1 MRDILLLAIVAGG
14 CVVALYRPWFG
25 AILWTW
31 LSVMNP
37 SGMAYGFSRT
47 LPLAAM
53 AAGAT
58 MIGMLFE
65 KHKRWPFIDSTVT
78 WFMLFLAWICIRFP
92 FSFDVDGSADMLVK
106 MLKIDLMLLVTLAL
120 LQTRQHIDWFVSVMV
135 ISIGFYAVKGGVFT
149 ITTGGAYRVWGP
161 GGFIGGNNEIAL
173 AIIMIIPL
181 MRYLQLQQTR
191 RWARHAFTLAMLL
204 SATAA
209 LGSQS
214 RGALLGLA
222 AMALYLLIKGRRQA
236 LFGIAIVAAAA
247 LLIAFMPESWDQRM
261 ATIGN
266 YEQDESAR
274 NRINAWTMVWNLA
287 VANVFGGGFA
297 IYSHELFAIYA
308 PDPSQVH
315 VAHSIY
321 FSVLGEQGFVGLAL
335 FLGMWAVVWK
345 GATELIRVGQK
356 KAELTWCKDLG
367 AMCQVSLVGYL
378 VGGAFL
384 SLAYFD
390 LPYNILALVALTR
403 SWVRSNSSTQA
414 PNERHGTGAQVTGRG
429 DQLGYERDRG
439 PEVGNV
445 T

>member
-37 SGMAYGFSRT
+37 SGMAYGFSRS

-65 KHKRWPFIDSTVT
+65 KNKRWPFIDSTVT

-106 MLKIDLMLLVTLAL
+106 VLKIDLMLLVTLAL

-222 AMALYLLIKGRRQA
+222 AMALYLWIKGTRKG

-247 LLIAFMPESWDQRM
+247 LLFAFMPESWDQRM

-266 YEQDESAR
+266 YEQDESAS
-274 NRINAWTMVWNLA
+274 NRINAWTMAWNLA

-297 IYSHELFAIYA
+297 IYSRKLFAIYA
-308 PDPSQVH
+308 PNPDQVH

-321 FSVLGEQGFVGLAL
+321 FSVLGEQGFVGLVL
-335 FLGMWAVVWK
+335 FLCMWVVVWK
-345 GATELIRVGQK
+345 GAAELIRVGQK
-356 KAELTWCKDLG
+356 KVELTWCRDLG

-390 LPYNILALVALTR
+390 LPYNILALVALAR
-403 SWVRSNSSTQA
+403 SWVRSNAPMRA
-414 PNERHGTGAQVTGRG
+414 PNA
-429 DQLGYERDRG
+429 LGGIDSRLIG
-439 PEVGNV
+439 
-445 T
+445 